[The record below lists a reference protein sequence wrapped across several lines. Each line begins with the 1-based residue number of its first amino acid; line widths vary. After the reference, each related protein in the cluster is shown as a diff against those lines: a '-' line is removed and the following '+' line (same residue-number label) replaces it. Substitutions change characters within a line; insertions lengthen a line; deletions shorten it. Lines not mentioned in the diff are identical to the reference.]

1 MSRGTVDPTRSR
13 RNPDA
18 VGPGAGRPSAGR
30 PVSGAAHHRPD
41 TGGGGPRRGMSVG
54 GTGGGARGVR
64 PGSGRFGGKIET
76 PENFKKAI
84 GRLIKYFGNE
94 WKSLIVVSIGI
105 ISGAILKAT
114 APARIGQAIRRHIEI
129 QPEVEAFVR
138 AMVTVLLIYLFAW
151 IADALSSAFTARIGN
166 RLVYRMRRDTFNH
179 LQSLSMSYFDNRGIG
194 DIISRVTN
202 DIEMIYNALTNGFT
216 NLLGGLFS
224 IVGILIAMLI
234 LDLRMSLVVLAML
247 PVMIVT
253 TATLGKLVR
262 KAFRTNQRLIGQLTG
277 RIAESISTIKVIK
290 SFHRERRTYES
301 FTELNAEA
309 KTAGIKA
316 EVVSFIL
323 FPIMRMMNGVTLALV
338 VGIGGALVTLRT
350 GEYSIG
356 LLTAFILYARRFF
369 EPLRQVTNVYNLIQ
383 SALAG
388 AERVFEIIDSKPQ
401 ITNRPDAKHIDDI
414 KGDVEFRQVS
424 FGYLPDQVV
433 LEGIDLEARSGE
445 VVAIVGPTGAGKTT
459 LVNLLSRFYDARSGS
474 ILIDGTDI
482 RDIEI
487 NSLRTKM
494 GVVLQEPYF
503 FSGSIIDNICYGNAA
518 ATSDDAIRAATLSK
532 ADSFVR
538 RLPEQYETKLLERG
552 TNISQGE
559 RQLLAIA
566 RAILA
571 DPAILILDEA
581 TSSVDTLTESL
592 IQRGLLELMKGRTSF
607 VIAHRLS
614 TIRNA
619 DKVLVVHDRRIVE
632 RGTHD
637 ELMKADG
644 FYSRLYRLQF
654 EKPEI
659 TEDMDI

>member
-1 MSRGTVDPTRSR
+1 MSDEIKNESGGR
-13 RNPDA
+13 RP
-18 VGPGAGRPSAGR
+18 
-30 PVSGAAHHRPD
+30 
-41 TGGGGPRRGMSVG
+41 GGPRPG
-54 GTGGGARGVR
+54 GPRLGGAGPGGGAQRGGFR
-64 PGSGRFGGKIET
+64 GGGRFGGKIET
-76 PENFKKAI
+76 PENFKKAVR
-84 GRLIKYFGNE
+84 RLVRYFGNE
-94 WKSLIVVSIGI
+94 WPSLIVVSIGI
-105 ISGAILKAT
+105 IAGAVLKAT
-114 APARIGQAIRRHIEI
+114 APARIGQAIRRHIEM

-138 AMVTVLLIYLFAW
+138 AMVTVLFIYLVAW

-179 LQSLSMSYFDNRGIG
+179 LQSLSMSYFDSRGIG

-224 IVGILIAMLI
+224 IVGILIAMLL

-290 SFHRERRTYES
+290 SFHREGRTYDS

-309 KTAGIKA
+309 KAAGIKA

-323 FPIMRMMNGVTLALV
+323 FPIMRMMNGITLALV
-338 VGIGGALVTLRT
+338 VGVGGALVTLRT

-401 ITNRPDAKHIDDI
+401 ITNKPDAKRIDDI

-424 FGYLPDQVV
+424 FGYLRDQVV
-433 LEGIDLEARSGE
+433 LDGIDLKARSGQ
-445 VVAIVGPTGAGKTT
+445 VIAIVGPTGAGKTT
-459 LVNLLSRFYDARSGS
+459 LVNLLSRFYDVRSGS
-474 ILIDGTDI
+474 ILVDGTDI

-503 FSGSIIDNICYGNAA
+503 FAGSIMDNIRYGNAEA
-518 ATSDDAIRAATLSK
+518 SADDAIRAATLSK
-532 ADSFVR
+532 ADSFIR

-592 IQRGLLELMKGRTSF
+592 IQHGLLELMKGRTSF
-607 VIAHRLS
+607 IIAHRLS

-619 DKVLVVHDRRIVE
+619 DMVLVVHNRKIIE
-632 RGTHD
+632 RGTHE
-637 ELMKADG
+637 ELMLADG